1 VPPASS
7 RREGQEQQW
16 GASMAVPDLQR
27 SQEPIRLYQRK
38 AMKTKHEIKEEIIE
52 LYATQKA
59 FGEAMDFAHQQ
70 QLDAM
75 KKLVA
80 LNHMLKE
87 MEDGNE

>member
-1 VPPASS
+1 
-7 RREGQEQQW
+7 
-16 GASMAVPDLQR
+16 
-27 SQEPIRLYQRK
+27 
-38 AMKTKHEIKEEIIE
+38 MKTKHEIKEEIIE

-59 FGEAMDFAHQQ
+59 FGEAMEFAHQQ
-70 QLDAM
+70 QLDAL